1 MLFGKKSVVFKED
14 SRLVELEN
22 ARQDACISL
31 KAAVKKTIIKQGV
44 IALYIA
50 GTPDKDIAQKEVE
63 AAKRSLLCC
72 IGAYDA
78 RLQELVDYAKKNNM
92 GCVAATSHNII
103 EEAYE
108 EFYKKA

>member
-1 MLFGKKSVVFKED
+1 MLFGKKSVASKED

-31 KAAVKKTIIKQGV
+31 KAAVKRTIIKQGV
-44 IALYIA
+44 IALYPI
-50 GTPDKDIAQKEVE
+50 GPDKDVAQKEAE

-78 RLQELVDYAKKNNM
+78 RQQELVNYAKKNNTNCM
-92 GCVAATSHNII
+92 TVTSHDII
-103 EEAYE
+103 EKAYE